1 MHNYHMLI
9 ALDVARQR
17 SAEAS
22 AARFVASARPLRHGP
37 GRVRRT
43 VARVAFAIGRAAD
56 RDGALM
62 NLGPR

>member
-1 MHNYHMLI
+1 MHNFYMLM
-9 ALDVARQR
+9 ALDVARER

-22 AARFVASARPLRHGP
+22 AARLAASARPVRYRP

-62 NLGPR
+62 SLGPR